1 MEGKILA
8 KKILVVDDS
17 EVLRRITTFNLKK
30 AGYEVDEAVDGI
42 DALEKLKGFKAD
54 LILLD
59 IMMPRM
65 DGFTFL
71 KNIKSD
77 NEFSD
82 IPVIVLTAKGGEN
95 DELKAKR
102 LGAIKVIT
110 KPFSPKQLIDFVK
123 QVIS

>member
-1 MEGKILA
+1 MARKV
-8 KKILVVDDS
+8 LVVDDS

-30 AGYEVDEAVDGI
+30 AGYDVAEAVDGI
-42 DALEKLKGFKAD
+42 DALEKLKDFKAD

-71 KNIKSD
+71 RNIKSND
-77 NEFSD
+77 NFSN

-95 DELKAKR
+95 DTLEAKN
-102 LGAIKVIT
+102 LGAHTVLT
-110 KPFSPKQLIDFVK
+110 KPFSPKQLIDLVK
-123 QVIS
+123 QVIG

>member
-1 MEGKILA
+1 LT

-17 EVLRRITTFNLKK
+17 EVLRRITSFNLKK
-30 AGYEVDEAVDGI
+30 VGYEICEAVDGL
-42 DALEKLKGFKAD
+42 DALEKLKEFRAD

-71 KNIKSD
+71 KTVKSD
-77 NEFSD
+77 TNLSD

-95 DELKAKR
+95 DELEAKR
-102 LGAIKVIT
+102 LGALMVLT
-110 KPFSPKQLIDFVK
+110 KPFSPKQLLDIVK
-123 QVIS
+123 QVIG